1 MERLNLRL
9 TLLNS
14 DNGIWYLVYARLL
27 NIISIQ
33 IAAEIY
39 RHSQQQKQKTI
50 LTFTNLDLTLYIQ
63 THFLSYGCDNFLR
76 INSRG
81 ERYPSALCG

>member
-1 MERLNLRL
+1 MSAKAEEGALHRM
-9 TLLNS
+9 TL
-14 DNGIWYLVYARLL
+14 GEIAMARRVYGD
-27 NIISIQ
+27 SIV
-33 IAAEIY
+33 Y
-39 RHSQQQKQKTI
+39 SRVWM
-50 LTFTNLDLTLYIQ
+50 DLTLYIQ

>member
-1 MERLNLRL
+1 MLRSIRHIIWVSTALFDEYMESFLFDEYMESLN
-9 TLLNS
+9 
-14 DNGIWYLVYARLL
+14 D
-27 NIISIQ
+27 
-33 IAAEIY
+33 IAANP
-39 RHSQQQKQKTI
+39 RKSKM
-50 LTFTNLDLTLYIQ
+50 DLPLYIQ

>member
-1 MERLNLRL
+1 MGYMMVPMLGPGPE
-9 TLLNS
+9 S
-14 DNGIWYLVYARLL
+14 DLASAPGLGLASDLA
-27 NIISIQ
+27 SAQ
-33 IAAEIY
+33 G
-39 RHSQQQKQKTI
+39 
-50 LTFTNLDLTLYIQ
+50 LDSASVDLPLYIQ